1 MYKNTVRAFSLGI
14 VFSVSILGIGFFSL
28 EEPGKETTLAEAK
41 KLVEKEGY
49 TILTNKDYENMKNAE
64 DLAKKTSSRDETS
77 KKKENQASPPQ
88 EQSTKSEDK
97 SKETIM
103 YTLEIQSGMNTEEIA
118 RTLME
123 ANIIDDDMDFEQFL
137 TDEGYSTTV
146 QVGTFELKNNMTY
159 DEIARTIT
167 KS

>member
-41 KLVEKEGY
+41 KVVEKEGY
-49 TILTNKDYENMKNAE
+49 TILTNKDYENMKNAAA
-64 DLAKKTSSRDETS
+64 LAKKTSSLDETS
-77 KKKENQASPPQ
+77 KKEENQATPPQ
-88 EQSTKSEDK
+88 KQSTKSEEK
-97 SKETIM
+97 SKETIT

-118 RTLME
+118 RTLMD
-123 ANIIDDDMDFEQFL
+123 ASIIDDDKDFEQFL
-137 TDEGYSTTV
+137 TDEGYSTIV
-146 QVGTFELKNNMTY
+146 QVGTFELNNNMTY
-159 DEIARTIT
+159 DEIARSIT